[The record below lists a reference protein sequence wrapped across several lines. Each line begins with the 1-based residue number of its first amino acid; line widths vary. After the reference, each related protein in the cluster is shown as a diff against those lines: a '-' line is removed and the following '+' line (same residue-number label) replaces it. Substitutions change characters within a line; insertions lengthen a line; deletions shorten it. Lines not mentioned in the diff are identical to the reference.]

1 MRARSICEDQSESY
15 ISTGL
20 WVAAA
25 GGPCSLQVPMF
36 LNGKKV
42 QSETWRECWKR
53 ACSRIGEY
61 QNKKQNWLKHVEAQK
76 VWGSEFQ
83 EVEFLI
89 NTNVTLPMYQEN
101 SGKSS
106 AAEHPWITK
115 ESSTFYDVH
124 NPATGVSAPWMSPF
138 SSLDFEHFEASCSR
152 YQANWL
158 PGRRSVRQGSDPVT
172 RSPASLGWWWNDG
185 ETMVKWWWNDGE
197 MIRHCLVNIFFADV
211 CSSDLLCILSF
222 GRDLLPRL
230 ATAADSCAEAFKSW
244 RSTPVSSR
252 ARVMFLQLQIQL
264 GEGKESNKE
273 PKGFIGKVSLE
284 LSERGLLQK
293 CK

>member
-1 MRARSICEDQSESY
+1 
-15 ISTGL
+15 
-20 WVAAA
+20 
-25 GGPCSLQVPMF
+25 
-36 LNGKKV
+36 
-42 QSETWRECWKR
+42 
-53 ACSRIGEY
+53 
-61 QNKKQNWLKHVEAQK
+61 
-76 VWGSEFQ
+76 
-83 EVEFLI
+83 
-89 NTNVTLPMYQEN
+89 
-101 SGKSS
+101 
-106 AAEHPWITK
+106 
-115 ESSTFYDVH
+115 
-124 NPATGVSAPWMSPF
+124 MSPCQCIRKVVSGWTPLDHQGEQHLLWCAQSRHWRLGTMDVKDVFSMSWRKSEKAPLLLHVQPQF

-152 YQANWL
+152 YEANWL
-158 PGRRSVRQGSDPVT
+158 PGRRSVRQVSDPVT

-185 ETMVKWWWNDGE
+185 ETMVKWLWNDGE
-197 MIRHCLVNIFFADV
+197 MIKHCLVNIFFADV